1 MEINKENIKMSQL
14 TYKGYSIPLENLNAD
29 ELKKLKE
36 DLTACPLFVPGYGPE
51 PDGYPV
57 YRLSPIKIYVPKF
70 YGLEKFGSPKEIA
83 SDINA
88 ERIGLPL
95 DPKIKFT
102 GSLREDQIAYV
113 NNILVHVNKN
123 DACIACA
130 KTGEGKTVFT
140 LNIIARIKRKTL
152 IIVHKEFLLNQ
163 WIERANQFLP
173 EAKITTIR
181 GKTIDT
187 SGDIVI
193 GMLQSIS
200 MKEYD
205 RSVFDD
211 FGLLISDECFD
222 RKQLIITDKGP
233 KKIGDLYEMWAAG
246 NKDINVLSYNES
258 TDCTEY
264 KKVTYAWENHN
275 EDLIEIFC
283 RYKEHIDEEDI
294 DEIIKCT
301 ENHKILTPGGY
312 VEAKYLRNADIIMC
326 GRNNKNCSKDNINAV
341 IISMRY
347 IKNPDPEN
355 RVYDLE
361 VEDNHNFIL
370 SAGFNNISGPIV
382 HNCHHICSKTFSKAL
397 FKCATKKMIG
407 LSATPN
413 RQDGLTKVLTWFMG
427 PIISK
432 DAKQSA
438 IENPTVKIIKPE
450 YEAEIEV
457 KYNYLNKPMI
467 PDLINKI
474 AADPIRNAR
483 IVSEIIEC
491 HEMGRNIIVLSDR
504 RIHCIDLKNMLE
516 EEGLQSGLYLGG
528 MKQEEL
534 EETNK
539 MDIILATFLMAA
551 EGYDNPKIDTVI
563 FATSKGNVIQSC
575 GRALRRKNV
584 LPPLFIDFADIKYMY
599 FQYKKRKAFYKNQ
612 GFVIIEDGIEAG
624 KTNGNDSG
632 SDSEEKAED
641 KNNKKNKKPII
652 EFRNDE
658 D

>member
-1 MEINKENIKMSQL
+1 MLQSTQSTQTSKHLTQL
-14 TYKGYSIPLENLNAD
+14 TYKGYSIPLEGLSAED
-29 ELKKLKE
+29 LKKLKE
-36 DLTACPLFVPGYGPE
+36 DLTARPLFVPGYGKE

-57 YRLSPIKIYVPKF
+57 YRLSPVKIYVPKF
-70 YGLEKFGSPKEIA
+70 YGIEKFGSPKEA
-83 SDINA
+83 SSDINA

-95 DPKIKFT
+95 NPKIKFT

-181 GKTIDT
+181 GQTIDT

-211 FGLLISDECFD
+211 FGLLVSDECVYGE
-222 RKQLIITDKGP
+222 QLIVTDKGP
-233 KKIGDLYEMWAAG
+233 KKISEIYEMWAAG
-246 NKDINVLSYNES
+246 ERDINALSYNE
-258 TDCTEY
+258 TNDCFEY

-275 EDLIEIFC
+275 EDLLEIK
-283 RYKEHIDEEDI
+283 YSGS
-294 DEIIKCT
+294 IIKCT
-301 ENHKILTPGGY
+301 ENHRILTPTGY
-312 VEAKYLRNADIIMC
+312 TEAINLKVDDLIKSNSNEDC
-326 GRNNKNCSKDNINAV
+326 TVLSKTGTVKIKS
-341 IISMRY
+341 IEK
-347 IKNPDPEN
+347 IKNPDAQN

-361 VEDNHNFIL
+361 VEDNHNFVL
-370 SAGFNNISGPIV
+370 ASGPNNMSGPIV

-397 FKCATKKMIG
+397 FKCGTKKMIG

-438 IENPTVKIIKPE
+438 IDNPTVKIIKPE
-450 YEAEIEV
+450 YEEEIEI
-457 KYNYLNKPMI
+457 KYNYLNKIMV

-474 AADPIRNAR
+474 TADPVRNAQ
-483 IVSEIIEC
+483 IVSEIIDC
-491 HEMGRNIIVLSDR
+491 HEMGRNIILLSDR
-504 RIHCIDLKNMLE
+504 RNHCIELKDMLE
-516 EEGLQSGLYLGG
+516 EQGLYSGLYLGG

-539 MDIILATFLMAA
+539 MDIILSSYAMAS

-563 FATSKGNVIQSC
+563 FASSKGNVVQSC

-584 LPPLFIDFADIKYMY
+584 HAPLFIDFADVKYMY
-599 FQYKKRKAFYKNQ
+599 SQYKKRKAYYKNQ
-612 GFVIIEDGIEAG
+612 GFIIIEDGIEAKKRG
-624 KTNGNDSG
+624 DGDE
-632 SDSEEKAED
+632 DSESEEED
-641 KNNKKNKKPII
+641 KSSKKNNKARI
-652 EFRNDE
+652 EFRDE
-658 D
+658 QE